1 MWPAVRLS
9 FHQQNTMKIHRI
21 LFIHNAL
28 TSFVQID
35 RDILAQKYEVEEFG
49 FRSKFKLRPIQ
60 LWKAVK
66 RNDMLFIWFAS
77 WHSLLPVIFAALQKK
92 LTVLVAGGYD
102 TANIPEAKYGNQRN
116 WFKRLVTR
124 YILQK
129 VSHIICNSQFSMK
142 ETLRVADIS
151 PDKVSMIYHGI
162 PDSGIRPAGKFDI
175 ALNVGNVLE
184 ENLLRKGI
192 SLFLEAGQLLPAYR
206 FVQAGRWQDNSHE
219 KLRKCIASNVE
230 LKGFVEKEELNT
242 LFGQSRVYVQPSLHE
257 GFGLSVIEAMQA
269 GCIPIVSS
277 RGALPEIVGKY
288 GIILED
294 LTPHAIAKSI
304 SLLDKYRF
312 TPMEIRDFVLDNYNL
327 DLRSRALLK
336 CIDERNCQDVKF

>member
-1 MWPAVRLS
+1 MRAG
-9 FHQQNTMKIHRI
+9 FNQANTMEIQRI
-21 LFIHNAL
+21 LFVHNAL
-28 TSFVQID
+28 TSFVRID
-35 RDILAQKYEVEEFG
+35 RDILAEEYEVEEFG
-49 FRSKFKLRPIQ
+49 FSSKFKLRPIQ

-129 VSHIICNSQFSMK
+129 VSHVICNSGFSMR
-142 ETLRVADIS
+142 ETLKAAGIS
-151 PDKVSMIYHGI
+151 ANKVSMIYHGI
-162 PDSGIRPAGKFDI
+162 PDSGIAPLGKFDM

-192 SLFLEAGQLLPAYR
+192 SLFLETGQLLPAYK
-206 FVQAGRWQDNSHE
+206 FVQAGRWQDKSHK
-219 KLRKCIASNVE
+219 KLLKYVSSNVE
-230 LKGFVEKEELNT
+230 LKGFVEEEELRT
-242 LFGQSRVYVQPSLHE
+242 LYWQSRVYVQPSLHE

-277 RGALPEIVGKY
+277 HGALPEIVGKY

-294 LTPHAIAKSI
+294 LTPQAIAKSI
-304 SLLDKYRF
+304 SLLHKYKF
-312 TPMEIRDFVLDNYNL
+312 TPMEIRDFVLNNYNL
-327 DLRSRALLK
+327 KLRTRALIN
-336 CIDERNCQDVKF
+336 CINERNCRVAKS